1 MFWTFLAT
9 FVVLA
14 AFMLILA
21 LGTIVGRRKRECSC
35 KLAAQIMMAK
45 TSSDR
50 ARATHAATDSPLK
63 ILDQNVG
70 CQANNQRC

>member
-21 LGTIVGRRKRECSC
+21 LGTILGRRKRECSC
-35 KLAAQIMMAK
+35 KLAARIMTAK
-45 TSSDR
+45 TSPDR
-50 ARATHAATDSPLK
+50 ARATNAAADSPLK
-63 ILDQNVG
+63 ILDQHVG
-70 CQANNQRC
+70 CQQDKPRC

>member
-21 LGTIVGRRKRECSC
+21 LRTIVGRRKRECSC
-35 KLAAQIMMAK
+35 ELAARIMTAK

-50 ARATHAATDSPLK
+50 ARATTAATDSPLK

-70 CQANNQRC
+70 